1 MARRRRDEEKTTP
14 AQVCLRCGAPYEDDA
29 TVCFTCGAPIGEI
42 KTPTQPV
49 AVPRL
54 PKQSEPLSEDAADNP
69 TAAAP
74 SQPIPPPPLPRKP
87 RWWPIVLLALVLALA
102 AGGGGAYLVRA
113 LTASPPVASSQVYRD
128 PDHRFHFTRPAL
140 WTLTPRSD
148 GVMLTDGDGINSM
161 TLTLS
166 APTSGEDA
174 KAAADALA
182 KSQNLAAAP
191 AQRFAGATWEVRSG
205 PHTDADGVTR
215 QTTLYVTLHN
225 GEVYSIA
232 CVSPLASYSATNNL
246 VYQPLLASFAF
257 G

>member
-1 MARRRRDEEKTTP
+1 MPRRRRDEEKTTP

-54 PKQSEPLSEDAADNP
+54 PKHSEPLSEDGAENP
-69 TAAAP
+69 TAAAH
-74 SQPIPPPPLPRKP
+74 SQPIPPPPLPHKP

-102 AGGGGAYLVRA
+102 AGGGVAYLVRA

-148 GVMLTDGDGINSM
+148 GVLLTDGDGVNSM
-161 TLTLS
+161 TLTIG
-166 APTSGEDA
+166 APLPGEDA

-191 AQRFAGATWEVRSG
+191 PQQFAGATWEVRSG
-205 PHTDADGVTR
+205 SHTDADGVTR
-215 QTTLYVTLHN
+215 QTTLYVTLHD
-225 GEVYSIA
+225 GEVYSVA
-232 CVSPLASYSATNNL
+232 CMSPLASYSATNNL